1 MRSLLMATGLSIAML
16 VSAAAETSKNPVQL
30 VPHRAVYDLS
40 LLRSEGSRGVEA
52 ARGRIAMDFGGNACE
67 GYTLTYRQVTVLD
80 STESGSRT
88 VDTRT
93 ATYEAG
99 DGLSMR
105 FKSTSTMQGLTREGV
120 DGDAKLS
127 PDGTLDVRFKQ
138 PKDATFAADGQPI
151 FPTEHLKRLIEAGRE
166 GRRTLAVRVY
176 DGSDDGKKIYD
187 TLALIGNRI
196 EPGAGAGLEEAVRQD
211 AVASSPRWPVTISY
225 FTDGTGDQTPVYTI
239 SFELYENGISRA
251 LKLDYGDF
259 ALKGDLQS
267 LQVQP
272 TAAPACQR

>member
-1 MRSLLMATGLSIAML
+1 MRSLLVASGLSIALL
-16 VSAAAETSKNPVQL
+16 VPAMAETPRSPVQL

-40 LLRSEGSRGVEA
+40 LLRSEGSRGLDS

-80 STESGSRT
+80 SNETGSRT

-93 ATYEAG
+93 ATFEAG
-99 DGLSMR
+99 DGQSMR
-105 FKSTSTMQGLTREGV
+105 FKSTSSMQGLTKDGV
-120 DGDAKLS
+120 DGDAKLT

-138 PKDATFAADGQPI
+138 PKNASFAAVGQPV
-151 FPTEHLKRLIEAGRE
+151 FPTEHLKRLIEAGRK
-166 GRRTLAVRVY
+166 GQTTLSVRVY
-176 DGSDDGKKIYD
+176 DGSDDGKKVYD
-187 TLALIGNRI
+187 TLALVGRRI
-196 EPGAGAGLEEAVRQD
+196 EPGAGTSLEEAARQD
-211 AVASSPRWPVTISY
+211 VLANLPRWPVTISY
-225 FTDGTGDQTPVYTI
+225 FTEGAGERTPAYTI

-267 LQVQP
+267 LQVQ
-272 TAAPACQR
+272 TAAAPACQR